1 MPRYDYDCAACG
13 RRFEVVLGVHDDG
26 PTVCALC
33 GRGPVKKAFSPPT
46 IHFKGSGWAKKERHA
61 SNASR
66 ASRSPAADEATGEGP
81 SPATG
86 ETAEGSGTDAAK
98 PSGSTTDGSSKD
110 GGKPDTAKS
119 DGGKSDGPKSDRSA
133 SSSKADG
140 PKSGPSTAK
149 DTRSSGG
156 SAAD

>member
-26 PTVCALC
+26 PSACALC

-46 IHFKGSGWAKKERHA
+46 VHFKGSGWAKKERHA

-66 ASRSPAADEATGEGP
+66 ASRSPAADEATGDGP
-81 SPATG
+81 SPSASGAT
-86 ETAEGSGTDAAK
+86 EGPNTDAAK

-110 GGKPDTAKS
+110 GAKS
-119 DGGKSDGPKSDRSA
+119 DTPKSDGARSDRSA
-133 SSSKADG
+133 SSRRTDG